1 MLMYSLQ
8 DFNKISYNG
17 FEVTLPEDVI
27 KDINEL
33 VKKVG
38 SPSYIKTPVF
48 QKIGRNDIGISNAKK
63 RRDKERERQENHD
76 NWERIKKFY
85 PTKIEEKTGI
95 DSQVNN
101 IRSFLNKLT
110 DKNSIEITNNIIEII
125 KEVNKLE
132 NVEERNENIKK
143 IGNVLF
149 DIASTNRFFSKVYAD
164 VYSCLCSECE
174 DFYEIIET
182 NYEIYMNS
190 FSNIN
195 YVAPETDYNTFC
207 QNNKLNDKRRALSA
221 FFLNLYCSGVIPFE
235 KIEKIVVYL
244 LNTINTLVNE
254 DDKEAIIDEFTEN
267 VFILYSKDMEYSEV
281 LKLNNNNTIFGTISF
296 YANSKSTG
304 HNFPSLTTKCTF
316 KYMDMIGI

>member
-1 MLMYSLQ
+1 MLTYTLQ

-17 FEVTLPEDVI
+17 FQVTLPEKVVT
-27 KDINEL
+27 DINEL

-38 SPSYIKTPVF
+38 SPSYIKTPIF
-48 QKIGRNDIGISNAKK
+48 QKVGKNEIGISNAKRK
-63 RRDKERERQENHD
+63 RDKERERLENQES
-76 NWERIKKFY
+76 WERIKKFQ

-95 DSQVNN
+95 ESKVSN

-110 DKNSIEITNNIIEII
+110 DKNVSEITYSILNII
-125 KEVNKLE
+125 KEIKEVE
-132 NVEERNENIKK
+132 NVEERDQYILK

-149 DIASTNRFFSKVYAD
+149 DIASTNKFFSGIYAD
-164 VYSCLCSECE
+164 VYSSLCSECE
-174 DFYEIIET
+174 IFYNLVET
-182 NYEIYMNS
+182 NYETYMTS
-190 FSNIN
+190 FSNIH
-195 YVAPETDYNTFC
+195 YVAPEIDYNTFC
-207 QNNKLNDKRRALSA
+207 QNNKLNDKRRALSS

-235 KIEKIVVYL
+235 KIENIVVYL

-296 YANSKSTG
+296 YANSKSSG
-304 HNFPSLTTKCTF
+304 HSFPSLTTKCTF

>member
-8 DFNKISYNG
+8 DFNKISYHG
-17 FEVTLPEDVI
+17 FEVTLPEDVV
-27 KDINEL
+27 KEINEL

-48 QKIGRNDIGISNAKK
+48 QKIGRNEIGISNAKK
-63 RRDKERERQENHD
+63 RRDKERERQENHE

-110 DKNSIEITNNIIEII
+110 DKNVSEITNSIIDII
-125 KEVNKLE
+125 KQINKLE
-132 NVEERNENIKK
+132 NAEERSENIKK
-143 IGNVLF
+143 VGNVLF

-164 VYSCLCSECE
+164 VYSYLCSECE

-182 NYEIYMNS
+182 NYQLYMKS
-190 FSNIN
+190 FTSID
-195 YVAPETDYNTFC
+195 YVAPETDYNLFC
-207 QNNKLNDKRRALSA
+207 QNNKLNDKRRALSS

-235 KIEKIVVYL
+235 KVECIVVYL

-254 DDKEAIIDEFTEN
+254 NDKDAIIDEFTEN
-267 VFILYSKDMEYSEV
+267 ISILYSKDMEYSND
-281 LKLNNNNTIFGTISF
+281 LKLNNNKTIFETISF
-296 YANSKSTG
+296 YANSK
-304 HNFPSLTTKCTF
+304 NNNINYPSLTTKCTF